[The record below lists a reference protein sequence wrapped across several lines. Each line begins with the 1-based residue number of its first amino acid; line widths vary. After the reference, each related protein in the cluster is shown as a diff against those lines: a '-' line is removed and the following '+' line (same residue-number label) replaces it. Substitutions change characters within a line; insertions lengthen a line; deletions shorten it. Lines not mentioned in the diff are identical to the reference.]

1 MDPGG
6 RPGQGIFEYTQPAMP
21 PPGKPGDPS
30 AGAAEPPR
38 AASDAV
44 RRRWIAGAFVLLV
57 ALGMARHE
65 MWRDELQAWAIARA
79 SPSLPALFDNLR
91 YEGHPALWHLLLW
104 PLAHATA
111 SPVAMQ
117 VLHLAIVAAAGWL
130 FLRWAPFP
138 LPLRVLFLFS
148 YLPLFEHGISSRN
161 YALALPA
168 LWGACR
174 LWTTE
179 PRRWL
184 ALGAC
189 LALLANAN
197 PYAWLLAAAMTSV
210 LAIEVVR
217 TRRTPATL
225 GFLALAGAGLAVALW
240 QMLPAPDAL
249 YAGGFRDWSAPR
261 FYRTLGTV
269 LAAYLP
275 FPDPTTVT
283 PWNSALVL
291 HAPPPPTWTAALSPL
306 WLAAGW
312 WLLAER
318 RARTLFAIGSAALLV
333 FTYFVYI
340 GWARHHGH
348 HFLLFVACCWLAVS
362 RPELPEASR
371 RRLVCVFAALLVV
384 HVATAAWLFGADLVR
399 PFSGAKA
406 AAARLASPAL
416 RDLPA
421 FGFPDPPL
429 VAVGAYRGAP
439 VRSLATGE
447 PVIFV
452 RWRADDDDE
461 PDPYEICTDL
471 VLAVHRAGGAVAVV
485 APASARPATCPAIAA
500 QRVGGFD
507 PPALVPS
514 ERLAT
519 WRVTLR

>member
-6 RPGQGIFEYTQPAMP
+6 RPGYGIFEYTQPAMP
-21 PPGKPGDPS
+21 RPGKTADASAAAPPSPRRAGIGDS
-30 AGAAEPPR
+30 RAWIGA
-38 AASDAV
+38 
-44 RRRWIAGAFVLLV
+44 AFVLLV

-79 SPSLPALFDNLR
+79 SPSLPALFDNLH

-111 SPVAMQ
+111 LPVAMQ
-117 VLHLAIVAAAGWL
+117 GLHLVIVAAAAWL

-138 LPLRVLFLFS
+138 LPLRALFLFS
-148 YLPLFEHGISSRN
+148 YLPLFEHGVLSRN

-168 LWGACR
+168 LWGVLH

-179 PRRWL
+179 PRRWM
-184 ALGAC
+184 ALGAG

-197 PYAWLLAAAMTSV
+197 PYGWLLAAAMTAV
-210 LAIEVVR
+210 LAVEVVR
-217 TRRTPATL
+217 TRRTPAIL
-225 GFLALAGAGLAVALW
+225 AFLALAGLGLAVALW

-249 YAGGFRDWSAPR
+249 YAGGFRGWSAPR
-261 FYRTLGTV
+261 FYRTLGTA

-291 HAPPPPTWTAALSPL
+291 HAPPRPIWAAALSPVL
-306 WLAAGW
+306 LFAGW
-312 WLLAER
+312 WVLAER
-318 RARTLFAIGSAALLV
+318 RARALFAIGSAALLA
-333 FTYFVYI
+333 FTYFVYV

-348 HFLLFVACCWLAVS
+348 HFLLFVICCWLALA
-362 RPELPEASR
+362 RPELPAAPR
-371 RRLVCVFAALLVV
+371 RRLLRVLAALLVV
-384 HVATAAWLFGADLVR
+384 HVATAAWLFGADLAR

-406 AAARLASPAL
+406 VAARLASPAL

-439 VRSLATGE
+439 LRSLATGE
-447 PVIFV
+447 PVVFV
-452 RWRADDDDE
+452 RWRADDDVE
-461 PDPYEICTDL
+461 PDPYELCTDL
-471 VLAVHRAGGAVAVV
+471 ALAVHRAGGAVAVV
-485 APASARPATCPAIAA
+485 ALESARPATCPAIAA
-500 QRVGGFD
+500 QRVGQAE

-514 ERLAT
+514 ERLVA

>member
-6 RPGQGIFEYTQPAMP
+6 RPGNGIFEYTKGVTQ
-21 PPGKPGDPS
+21 PGKPAPAS
-30 AGAAEPPR
+30 ATAPAPAR
-38 AASDAV
+38 AASEAT
-44 RRRWIAGAFVLLV
+44 RRRWIAAAFVLLV

-79 SPSLPALFDNLR
+79 SPNLPALFANLR

-104 PLAHATA
+104 PLAHAAA

-117 VLHLAIVAAAGWL
+117 GLHLAIVALAGWL

-138 LPLRVLFLFS
+138 LPLRGLFLFG
-148 YLPLFEHGISSRN
+148 YLPLFEHGVVSRN

-174 LWTTE
+174 LWTTA

-184 ALGAC
+184 MLGAC
-189 LALLANAN
+189 IALLANAN
-197 PYAWLLAAAMTSV
+197 PYAWLLAAAIAAV
-210 LAIEVVR
+210 LTVELVAA
-217 TRRTPATL
+217 RRPLALL

-240 QMLPAPDAL
+240 QMLPPPDAL
-249 YAGGFRDWSAPR
+249 YASGFHGWSAPR

-269 LAAYLP
+269 LAAYVPL
-275 FPDPTTVT
+275 PDPTTVT

-291 HAPPPPTWTAALSPL
+291 HAPPPPTWAAALSPL
-306 WLAAGW
+306 WLAAAW

-318 RARTLFAIGSAALLV
+318 RARALFAIGSAALLA
-333 FTYFVYI
+333 FTYFVYV
-340 GWARHHGH
+340 GFARHHGH
-348 HFLLFVACCWLAVS
+348 HVLLFVACGWLALV
-362 RPELPEASR
+362 RLAPAAAAR
-371 RRLVCVFAALLVV
+371 RRLLRVLAALLVV
-384 HVATAAWLFGADLVR
+384 HLATAAWLFGADLVR

-421 FGFPDPPL
+421 FGLPDPPL

-439 VRSLATGE
+439 VRSLASGE
-447 PVIFV
+447 PVVFV
-452 RWRADDDDE
+452 RWRADDDGV
-461 PDPYEICTDL
+461 PDAFALCTDL
-471 VLAVHRAGGAVAVV
+471 ALAIHRAGGAVALVL
-485 APASARPATCPAIAA
+485 PAAARPATCPAIAA
-500 QRVGGFD
+500 QRIGRAD
-507 PPALVPS
+507 PPPLVPS